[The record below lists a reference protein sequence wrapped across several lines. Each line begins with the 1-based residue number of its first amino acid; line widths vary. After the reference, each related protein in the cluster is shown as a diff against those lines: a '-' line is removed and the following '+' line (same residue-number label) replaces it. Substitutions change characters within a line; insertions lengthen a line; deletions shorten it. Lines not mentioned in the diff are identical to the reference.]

1 MLSDYLPW
9 IVAGIVVLA
18 LVIGGFVMNR
28 VAPEVT
34 APLRRRRA
42 RPHRGH
48 FRSGEEQ
55 EAPVRRAAI
64 IINPTKFTDLRPVR
78 ERIDKTCRENGWG
91 EPVYLE
97 TTADDTGAGQ
107 AAAAVREGVD
117 VVCTLGGDGTVRNV
131 ASVLVG
137 TETPLAIL
145 PAGTGNLLARNLD
158 LPVGLEAALVVALTG
173 RNRRIDVGELRIG
186 PDEPGPDVDTKSATQ
201 AATQS
206 ATQSATESAADE
218 GGLGPQT
225 HHFLVMSG
233 IGMDAAIMAGTNES
247 LKKKV
252 GWPAYLVSGAKHL
265 ISPEFRVK
273 VRVDH
278 EPEFRRRSRM
288 VVIGNCGRLLG
299 GLVLMPSALVDD
311 GRLDAVIASPR
322 GLVGW
327 VPVATRVVTRQ
338 RKGHPTLDHKVCT
351 EIRVVVD
358 RPVPVQVD
366 GDVLGEATEV
376 TAVVRPAALTV
387 RVSQT

>member
-1 MLSDYLPW
+1 VLSDYLPW
-9 IVAGIVVLA
+9 IVAGVVVL
-18 LVIGGFVMNR
+18 VVVVGGVVMNR
-28 VAPEVT
+28 VAPDVT
-34 APLRRRRA
+34 APLRRRRP

-55 EAPVRRAAI
+55 EIPVRQAAV

-78 ERIDKTCRENGWG
+78 ERISATCRANGWG
-91 EPVYLE
+91 EPLFLE
-97 TTADDTGAGQ
+97 TTAADPGPGQ
-107 AAAAVREGVD
+107 AAAAVRDGVD
-117 VVCTLGGDGTVRNV
+117 LVCTLGGDGTVRNV

-137 TETPLAIL
+137 TEMPLGIL
-145 PAGTGNLLARNLD
+145 PAGTGNLLARNLE
-158 LPVGLEAALVVALTG
+158 LPVGLEAALAVALTG

-186 PDEPGPDVDTKSATQ
+186 PREPGSDAGADTGVAEKG
-201 AATQS
+201 AAET
-206 ATQSATESAADE
+206 ADDAAGGE
-218 GGLGPQT
+218 GVLGPQT

-233 IGMDAAIMAGTNES
+233 IGMDAAIMAGTNQN
-247 LKKKV
+247 LKNRV
-252 GWPAYLVSGAKHL
+252 GWPAYIVSGAKHL
-265 ISPEFRVK
+265 VSPEFRVK
-273 VRVDH
+273 VQVDD

-327 VPVATRVVTRQ
+327 VPVATRVATRR

-376 TAVVRPAALTV
+376 AAVVRPASLTV

>member
-18 LVIGGFVMNR
+18 LVIGGVVMNR

-34 APLRRRRA
+34 APLRRRP

-48 FRSGEEQ
+48 FRSGEEP
-55 EAPVRRAAI
+55 ETPVRRAAV
-64 IINPTKFTDLRPVR
+64 IINPTKFTDLAPVR
-78 ERIDKTCRENGWG
+78 ARITATCRANGWG
-91 EPVYLE
+91 EPLFIE
-97 TTADDTGAGQ
+97 TTAEDPGPGQ
-107 AAAAVREGVD
+107 AADAVGQGVD
-117 VVCTLGGDGTVRNV
+117 LVCTLGGDGTVRNV

-137 TETPLAIL
+137 TEMPLGIL

-158 LPVGLEAALVVALTG
+158 LPVGLEAALSVALTG

-186 PDEPGPDVDTKSATQ
+186 PLEPPEEPEAEASETPEGSDDADAAGWSA
-201 AATQS
+201 
-206 ATQSATESAADE
+206 
-218 GGLGPQT
+218 PQT

-233 IGMDAAIMAGTNES
+233 VGMDAAIMAGTNEN
-247 LKKKV
+247 LKNKV
-252 GWPAYLVSGAKHL
+252 GWPAYLLSGAKHL
-265 ISPEFRVK
+265 VSPEFRVR
-273 VRVDH
+273 VRVDD

-311 GRLDAVIASPR
+311 GHLDAVIASPR

-327 VPVATRVVTRQ
+327 VPVATRVATRR

-376 TAVVRPAALTV
+376 TAVVRPACLTV
-387 RVSQT
+387 RVSTT

>member
-9 IVAGIVVLA
+9 IIVGAVVLA
-18 LVIGGFVMNR
+18 LVIGGVAMNR
-28 VAPEVT
+28 VAPDVT

-48 FRSGEEQ
+48 FRPDEEQ
-55 EAPVRRAAI
+55 QTPVRQAAVI
-64 IINPTKFTDLRPVR
+64 VNPTKFTDLGPVR
-78 ERIDKTCRENGWG
+78 ARITATCRANGWN
-91 EPVYLE
+91 EPLFLE
-97 TTADDTGAGQ
+97 TTAADPGAGQ
-107 AAAAVREGVD
+107 AAAAVAGGVD
-117 VVCTLGGDGTVRNV
+117 LVCTLGGDGTVRNV

-137 TETPLAIL
+137 TEMPLGIL
-145 PAGTGNLLARNLD
+145 PAGTGNLLARNLE
-158 LPVGLEAALVVALTG
+158 LPVGLEAALTVALTG
-173 RNRRIDVGELRIG
+173 RNRRIDVGELRLG
-186 PDEPGPDVDTKSATQ
+186 PLEPAEPTEPLQPVQPVEGVDSDAVEDEP
-201 AATQS
+201 
-206 ATQSATESAADE
+206 E
-218 GGLGPQT
+218 GWQTPQT

-233 IGMDAAIMAGTNES
+233 VGMDAAIMAGTNEN
-247 LKKKV
+247 LKNKV

-273 VRVDH
+273 VRVDD

-288 VVIGNCGRLLG
+288 IVIGNCGRLLG

-311 GRLDAVIASPR
+311 GHLDAVIASPR

-327 VPVATRVVTRQ
+327 VPVATRVATRR

-351 EIRVVVD
+351 QIHVEVD

-376 TAVVRPAALTV
+376 TAVVRVASLTV

>member
-9 IVAGIVVLA
+9 IVAVIVVLA

-34 APLRRRRA
+34 APLRRRRP

-55 EAPVRRAAI
+55 ESPVRRAAV
-64 IINPTKFTDLRPVR
+64 IINPTKFADLRPVR
-78 ERIDKTCRENGWG
+78 ERITAFSRANGWG

-107 AAAAVREGVD
+107 AAAALRDGVD
-117 VVCTLGGDGTVRNV
+117 LVCTLGGDGTVRNV

-137 TETPLAIL
+137 TEMPLGIL

-158 LPVGLEAALVVALTG
+158 LPVGLEAALAVALTG

-186 PDEPGPDVDTKSATQ
+186 AADPVPDVDT
-201 AATQS
+201 
-206 ATQSATESAADE
+206 EPAADE
-218 GGLGPQT
+218 VGLGPQT

-233 IGMDAAIMAGTNES
+233 IGMDAAIMAGTNEN

-252 GWPAYLVSGAKHL
+252 GWPAYLLSGAKHL
-265 ISPEFRVK
+265 ISPEFRVN
-273 VRVDH
+273 VWVDD

-299 GLVLMPSALVDD
+299 GLVLMPGALVDD

-327 VPVATRVVTRQ
+327 VPVATRVATRQ
-338 RKGHPTLDHKVCT
+338 RKGHSTLDHKECT

-387 RVSQT
+387 RVSQS

>member
-1 MLSDYLPW
+1 VPSDYLPW
-9 IVAGIVVLA
+9 IVAGIVLLA
-18 LVIGGFVMNR
+18 LLFGGFVMNR

-34 APLRRRRA
+34 APLRRRRP

-48 FRSGEEQ
+48 FRSGDEH
-55 EAPVRRAAI
+55 EAPVRHAAV
-64 IINPTKFTDLRPVR
+64 IINPTKFADLRPVR
-78 ERIDKTCRENGWG
+78 ERITAACRANGWG

-97 TTADDTGAGQ
+97 TTAEDTGAGQ
-107 AAAAVREGVD
+107 AAAALRDGVD

-137 TETPLAIL
+137 TEMPLGIL

-158 LPVGLEAALVVALTG
+158 LPVGLEAALAVALTG

-186 PDEPGPDVDTKSATQ
+186 PLEPMSNGAPT
-201 AATQS
+201 AAAEET
-206 ATQSATESAADE
+206 ADAAADE

-252 GWPAYLVSGAKHL
+252 GWPAYLLSGAKHL
-265 ISPEFRVK
+265 ISPEFRVT
-273 VRVDH
+273 VSVDD

-327 VPVATRVVTRQ
+327 VPVATRVATRQ
-338 RKGHPTLDHKVCT
+338 RKGHATLDHKVCK
-351 EIRVVVD
+351 EIHVVVD

-376 TAVVRPAALTV
+376 TAVVRAAALTV
-387 RVSQT
+387 RVSQS

>member
-9 IVAGIVVLA
+9 IIVGVVVLA
-18 LVIGGFVMNR
+18 LVIGGVVMSR

-34 APLRRRRA
+34 APLRRRRP

-48 FRSGEEQ
+48 FRPGDEHET
-55 EAPVRRAAI
+55 PVRHAAV
-64 IINPTKFTDLRPVR
+64 IINPTKYGDLRPVR
-78 ERIDKTCRENGWG
+78 DRITATCRANGWG
-91 EPVYLE
+91 EPLFLE
-97 TTADDTGAGQ
+97 TTAEDPGPGQ
-107 AAAAVREGVD
+107 AAEAVRAGVD
-117 VVCTLGGDGTVRNV
+117 LVCTLGGDGTVRNV
-131 ASVLVG
+131 AGVLVG
-137 TETPLAIL
+137 TETPLGIL

-158 LPVGLEAALVVALTG
+158 LPVGLEAALTVALTG

-186 PDEPGPDVDTKSATQ
+186 PDESPSEAGAEASSGMAAGSVEDVGPATQ
-201 AATQS
+201 
-206 ATQSATESAADE
+206 
-218 GGLGPQT
+218 T
-225 HHFLVMSG
+225 HTFLVMSG
-233 IGMDAAIMAGTNES
+233 IGMDAAIMAGTNEN
-247 LKKKV
+247 LKNRV
-252 GWPAYLVSGAKHL
+252 GWPAYLLSGAKHL
-265 ISPEFRVK
+265 ISPEFRIR
-273 VRVDH
+273 VRVDD

-311 GRLDAVIASPR
+311 GHLDAVIASPR

-327 VPVATRVVTRQ
+327 VPVATRVATRR

-376 TAVVRPAALTV
+376 SAVVRPASLTV
-387 RVSQT
+387 RVSQV

>member
-9 IVAGIVVLA
+9 IIAGIVVLA
-18 LVIGGFVMNR
+18 LVIGGFVTNR

-34 APLRRRRA
+34 APLRRRGPRPNRA
-42 RPHRGH
+42 H
-48 FRSGEEQ
+48 FRSEEQ
-55 EAPVRRAAI
+55 DAPVRRAAV
-64 IINPTKFTDLRPVR
+64 IINPTKFADLRAVR
-78 ERIDKTCRENGWG
+78 ERITTACRANGWG

-107 AAAAVREGVD
+107 AAAALLEGVD

-137 TETPLAIL
+137 TEMPLGIL

-158 LPVGLEAALVVALTG
+158 LPVGLEAALTVALTG
-173 RNRRIDVGELRIG
+173 RNRRIDVGEVRIG
-186 PDEPGPDVDTKSATQ
+186 PVEAGPDRDAEEPVAGS
-201 AATQS
+201 
-206 ATQSATESAADE
+206 
-218 GGLGPQT
+218 GLGPQT

-233 IGMDAAIMAGTNES
+233 VGMDAAIMAGTNEN
-247 LKKKV
+247 LKNKV
-252 GWPAYLVSGAKHL
+252 GWPAYLLSGAKHL
-265 ISPEFRVK
+265 ISPEFRINVT
-273 VRVDH
+273 VDD

-327 VPVATRVVTRQ
+327 VPVATRVATRQ

-351 EIRVVVD
+351 EIHVVVD

-376 TAVVRPAALTV
+376 MAVVRPAALTV
-387 RVSQT
+387 RVSQS

>member
-1 MLSDYLPW
+1 VLSDYLPW
-9 IVAGIVVLA
+9 IVIGAVVLA

-34 APLRRRRA
+34 APLRRRP

-48 FRSGEEQ
+48 FRSGEEP
-55 EAPVRRAAI
+55 ETPVRQAAV
-64 IINPTKFTDLRPVR
+64 IINPTKLSDLAPVR
-78 ERIDKTCRENGWG
+78 ERITATCRANGWG
-91 EPVYLE
+91 EPLFLE
-97 TTADDTGAGQ
+97 TTAQDPGPGQ
-107 AAAAVREGVD
+107 AAEAVRRDVD
-117 VVCTLGGDGTVRNV
+117 LVCTLGGDGTVRNV

-137 TETPLAIL
+137 TEMPLGIL

-158 LPVGLEAALVVALTG
+158 LPVGLEAALAVALTG
-173 RNRRIDVGELRIG
+173 RNRRIDVGELRVG
-186 PDEPGPDVDTKSATQ
+186 PLEPAEPAEDAKVTEAAARETPDGSA
-201 AATQS
+201 
-206 ATQSATESAADE
+206 E
-218 GGLGPQT
+218 GDLAVAKAPQT

-233 IGMDAAIMAGTNES
+233 VGMDAAIMAGTNES
-247 LKKKV
+247 LKNKV
-252 GWPAYLVSGAKHL
+252 GWPAYLLSGAKHL

-273 VRVDH
+273 VRVDD

-311 GRLDAVIASPR
+311 GHLDAVIASPR

-327 VPVATRVVTRQ
+327 VPVATRVATRR

-366 GDVLGEATEV
+366 GDVLGEATEI
-376 TAVVRPAALTV
+376 TAAVRPACLTV
-387 RVSQT
+387 RVSKT

>member
-34 APLRRRRA
+34 APLRRRRP

-55 EAPVRRAAI
+55 ETPVRRAAI

-78 ERIDKTCRENGWG
+78 ERIDTTCRANGWG

-158 LPVGLEAALVVALTG
+158 LPVGLEAALVVGLTG

-186 PDEPGPDVDTKSATQ
+186 PVEPVPDVGTES
-201 AATQS
+201 
-206 ATQSATESAADE
+206 ESAADA

-387 RVSQT
+387 RVSQA

>member
-1 MLSDYLPW
+1 VLSDYLPW

-18 LVIGGFVMNR
+18 LVIGGVVMNR
-28 VAPEVT
+28 VAPEAT

-48 FRSGEEQ
+48 FRSGEEP
-55 EAPVRRAAI
+55 ETPLRRAAV
-64 IINPTKFTDLRPVR
+64 IINPTKITDLRPVR
-78 ERIDKTCRENGWG
+78 ERITATCRANGWG
-91 EPVYLE
+91 EPAFLE
-97 TTADDTGAGQ
+97 TTAQDPGPGQ
-107 AAAAVREGVD
+107 AAAAVRDGVD
-117 VVCTLGGDGTVRNV
+117 LVCTLGGDGTVRNV

-137 TETPLAIL
+137 TEMPLGIL

-158 LPVGLEAALVVALTG
+158 LPVGLEAALTVALTG

-186 PDEPGPDVDTKSATQ
+186 PLETAPEGAPVET
-201 AATQS
+201 
-206 ATQSATESAADE
+206 AD
-218 GGLGPQT
+218 GSGGASGLGPHT
-225 HHFLVMSG
+225 HLFLVMSG
-233 IGMDAAIMAGTNES
+233 IGMDAAIMAGTNEN
-247 LKKKV
+247 LKNKV
-252 GWPAYLVSGAKHL
+252 GWPAYIVSGAKHL

-273 VRVDH
+273 VRVDD

-299 GLVLMPSALVDD
+299 GLVLMPSALVDA

-327 VPVATRVVTRQ
+327 VPVATRVATRR

-376 TAVVRPAALTV
+376 TAVVRPASLTV

>member
-1 MLSDYLPW
+1 
-9 IVAGIVVLA
+9 
-18 LVIGGFVMNR
+18 
-28 VAPEVT
+28 
-34 APLRRRRA
+34 
-42 RPHRGH
+42 
-48 FRSGEEQ
+48 
-55 EAPVRRAAI
+55 VRQAAV

-78 ERIDKTCRENGWG
+78 ERITATCRVNGWS
-91 EPVYLE
+91 EPLFLE
-97 TTADDTGAGQ
+97 TTADDPGPGQ
-107 AAAAVREGVD
+107 AAAAVRDGVD
-117 VVCTLGGDGTVRNV
+117 LVCTLGGDGTVRNV

-137 TETPLAIL
+137 TEMPLGIL
-145 PAGTGNLLARNLD
+145 PAGTGNLLARNLE
-158 LPVGLEAALVVALTG
+158 LPVGLEAALAVALTG

-186 PDEPGPDVDTKSATQ
+186 PREPGPDAAVETGAVEKGAAEKSA
-201 AATQS
+201 A
-206 ATQSATESAADE
+206 EKADE
-218 GGLGPQT
+218 TADGEGVLGPQT

-233 IGMDAAIMAGTNES
+233 IGMDAAIMAGTNQN
-247 LKKKV
+247 LKNKV
-252 GWPAYLVSGAKHL
+252 GWPAYIVSGAKHL
-265 ISPEFRVK
+265 ISPEFRVT
-273 VRVDH
+273 VQVDD

-327 VPVATRVVTRQ
+327 VPVATRVATRR
-338 RKGHPTLDHKVCT
+338 RKGHSTLDHKVCT

-376 TAVVRPAALTV
+376 AAVVRPASLTV

>member
-1 MLSDYLPW
+1 MLTDYLPW
-9 IVAGIVVLA
+9 IIAGVVVL
-18 LVIGGFVMNR
+18 VVVVGGYITTR

-34 APLRRRRA
+34 APLRRRRP
-42 RPHRGH
+42 RPHRDS
-48 FRSGEEQ
+48 FRSEDVETA
-55 EAPVRRAAI
+55 APVRRAAV
-64 IINPTKFTDLRPVR
+64 IINPTKFTDLEAVR
-78 ERIDKTCRENGWG
+78 QRVSATCAANGWG
-91 EPVYLE
+91 EPWFHE
-97 TTADDTGAGQ
+97 TTAEDTGAGQ
-107 AAAAVREGVD
+107 AAAALRQGAD
-117 VVCTLGGDGTVRNV
+117 LVCTLGGDGTVRNV

-137 TETPLAIL
+137 SETPLGIL

-158 LPVGLEAALVVALTG
+158 LPVALEAALTVALTG

-186 PDEPGPDVDTKSATQ
+186 PALDEAEV
-201 AATQS
+201 AAHTEHAAAHAARAAQS
-206 ATQSATESAADE
+206 TR
-218 GGLGPQT
+218 GGHPTLPPQT

-247 LKKKV
+247 LKQKV
-252 GWPAYLVSGAKHL
+252 GWPAYLLSGAKHL
-265 ISPEFRVK
+265 VSPEFRVT
-273 VRVDH
+273 VRVDD

-299 GLVLMPSALVDD
+299 GLVLMPNALVDD
-311 GRLDAVIASPR
+311 GALDAVIASPR
-322 GLVGW
+322 GVVGW

-338 RKGHPTLDHKVCT
+338 RKGHPTLDQSRFT
-351 EIRVVVD
+351 EMHVEVD

>member
-9 IVAGIVVLA
+9 IIAGIVVLA

-34 APLRRRRA
+34 APLRRRRP

-48 FRSGEEQ
+48 FRSEEQ
-55 EAPVRRAAI
+55 DAPVRRAAV
-64 IINPTKFTDLRPVR
+64 IINPTKFADLRPVR
-78 ERIDKTCRENGWG
+78 ERITAACRANGWA

-107 AAAAVREGVD
+107 AAAALREGVD

-137 TETPLAIL
+137 TEMPLGIL

-158 LPVGLEAALVVALTG
+158 LPVGLEAALTVALTG
-173 RNRRIDVGELRIG
+173 RNRRIDVGEVRIG
-186 PDEPGPDVDTKSATQ
+186 PVEAGPDAEPTDAEDPVA
-201 AATQS
+201 
-206 ATQSATESAADE
+206 E

-233 IGMDAAIMAGTNES
+233 VGMDAAIMAGTNEN

-252 GWPAYLVSGAKHL
+252 GWPAYLLSGAKHL
-265 ISPEFRVK
+265 ISPEFRVN
-273 VRVDH
+273 VRVDD

-327 VPVATRVVTRQ
+327 VPVATRVATRQ

-387 RVSQT
+387 RVSQS

>member
-1 MLSDYLPW
+1 MPSDYLPW
-9 IVAGIVVLA
+9 IVVGAVVLA
-18 LVIGGFVMNR
+18 LVIGGVVMSR
-28 VAPEVT
+28 VAPDVT
-34 APLRRRRA
+34 APLRRRRP

-48 FRSGEEQ
+48 FRSEEQ
-55 EAPVRRAAI
+55 ETPVRRAAV
-64 IINPTKFTDLRPVR
+64 IINPTKFTDLGPVR
-78 ERIDKTCRENGWG
+78 ERITTTCRANGWG
-91 EPVYLE
+91 EPLFLE
-97 TTADDTGAGQ
+97 TTAEDPGPGQ
-107 AAAAVREGVD
+107 AAAALRDGVD
-117 VVCTLGGDGTVRNV
+117 LVCTLGGDGTVRGV

-137 TETPLAIL
+137 TEMPLGIL

-158 LPVGLEAALVVALTG
+158 LPVGLEAALTVALTG

-186 PDEPGPDVDTKSATQ
+186 PLEPVAGDERGEDG
-201 AATQS
+201 AAGTGD
-206 ATQSATESAADE
+206 AADVAE
-218 GGLGPQT
+218 GEPAGWQAPQT

-233 IGMDAAIMAGTNES
+233 VGMDAAIMAGTNEN
-247 LKKKV
+247 LKNKV

-273 VRVDH
+273 VRVDD

-311 GRLDAVIASPR
+311 GHLDAVIASPR

-327 VPVATRVVTRQ
+327 VPVATRVATRR

-387 RVSQT
+387 RVSLT

>member
-9 IVAGIVVLA
+9 IVAGAVVLA
-18 LVIGGFVMNR
+18 LVIGGVIMTR

-34 APLRRRRA
+34 SPLRRRRP
-42 RPHRGH
+42 RPPRGH

-55 EAPVRRAAI
+55 ETPVRRAAV

-78 ERIDKTCRENGWG
+78 ERITATCRANGWG
-91 EPVYLE
+91 EPVFLE
-97 TTADDTGAGQ
+97 TTADDPGPGQ
-107 AAAAVREGVD
+107 AASAVREGVD

-131 ASVLVG
+131 AGVLVG
-137 TETPLAIL
+137 TEMPLGIL

-158 LPVGLEAALVVALTG
+158 LPVALESALTVALTG

-186 PDEPGPDVDTKSATQ
+186 PLEAAPDGEAQEVDEAS
-201 AATQS
+201 
-206 ATQSATESAADE
+206 
-218 GGLGPQT
+218 GLGPQT

-233 IGMDAAIMAGTNES
+233 VGMDAAIMAGTNEN
-247 LKKKV
+247 LKNKV
-252 GWPAYLVSGAKHL
+252 GWPAYLLSGAKHL
-265 ISPEFRVK
+265 ISPEFRIT
-273 VRVDH
+273 VRVDD

-299 GLVLMPSALVDD
+299 GLVLMPNAVVDD

-327 VPVATRVVTRQ
+327 VPVATRVATRQ

-376 TAVVRPAALTV
+376 TAVVRPGALTV
-387 RVSQT
+387 RVSQN